1 MLTGMNWFAVSDQ
14 NPSAMALYRR
24 HYSKYKYKDNRRH
37 EGGIMPP
44 GEHLLLMT
52 TDGLSIFGWL
62 YQTIERRDKQNGV
75 CCTIFRNEGTQL
87 SSGLIAEAM
96 ELAWERWPGERLW
109 TYVDA
114 TKIRSSNPGYCFKQ
128 AGWQKAGTSKVNN
141 LLIFEVMPLHVEEP
155 R

>member
-1 MLTGMNWFAVSDQ
+1 
-14 NPSAMALYRR
+14 
-24 HYSKYKYKDNRRH
+24 
-37 EGGIMPP
+37 MPP

-128 AGWQKAGTSKVNN
+128 AGWEKAGTSKVNN